1 MIRVNNIPQKLRGT
15 IKSFL
20 KKYFFLKI
28 EDPAYGKT
36 LKILYLFVK
45 LKIIWL
51 ENVIKINK

>member
-20 KKYFFLKI
+20 KKYFFKKI